1 MGFILSPFK
10 TRFYG
15 QVLDSVPIQKCLKL
29 SFIPNG
35 PFYRCGLHRDGRDEL
50 WHSLPLGWPPPPLLP
65 GLPPWQ
71 GDVLWLGL
79 PRAAASGCQEEA
91 G

>member
-35 PFYRCGLHRDGRDEL
+35 PFYRFGLHRDRRD
-50 WHSLPLGWPPPPLLP
+50 
-65 GLPPWQ
+65 
-71 GDVLWLGL
+71 
-79 PRAAASGCQEEA
+79 
-91 G
+91 